1 MTNLCRV
8 KQETAREQYAV
19 FECSC
24 VSYNLRKSSQVVS
37 RIYAK
42 EMQSSPIRGPLF
54 GLMMAINK
62 RGSSSITTLAKDLGL
77 DRTTLT
83 RNLKPLEQKGLIRIT
98 PVSANRKEVTL
109 LPEGQSALRKAMV
122 CWRKAQNK
130 VVGRLGEER
139 WARMREDLT
148 AVMALAS

>member
-1 MTNLCRV
+1 M
-8 KQETAREQYAV
+8 EPTAEECAL

-24 VSYNLRKSSQVVS
+24 VAFNLRRSSQAVS

-42 EMQSSPIRGPLF
+42 EMSGSPVHGPLM
-54 GLMMAINK
+54 GLMAIIRK
-62 RGSSSITTLAKDLGL
+62 RGSASITTLARDIGL

-98 PVSANRKEVTL
+98 QLSANTKEVSL
-109 LPEGQSALRKAMV
+109 LPLGEKALDESLVA
-122 CWRKAQNK
+122 WRKAQEK
-130 VVGRLGEER
+130 VVSQLGEER
-139 WARMREDLT
+139 WARMKDDLA